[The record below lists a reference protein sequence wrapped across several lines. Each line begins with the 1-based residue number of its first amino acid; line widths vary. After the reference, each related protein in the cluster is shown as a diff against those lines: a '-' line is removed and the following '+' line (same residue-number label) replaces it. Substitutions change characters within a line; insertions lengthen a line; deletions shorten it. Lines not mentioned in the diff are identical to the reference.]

1 MSGVALA
8 SFFPSAVKMAAA
20 TRTGIPEADAS
31 FILVLG
37 GLYGIMPDTLD
48 FKMGQFFSVAE
59 YQVDCDPNNPDP
71 GKMARQIG
79 EAMDQASET
88 GKYVR
93 AQLLPMQLGAHYWR
107 QYMIKFDSQTNEVI
121 VVLNE
126 VVGTNQIPFLG
137 TEPENRVGRYTLQKA
152 KLKDAHGR
160 PSVVDIMSGP
170 QYGFRPTKE
179 GTVEVEFLPWH
190 RTWSHSYVLG
200 LILALPWSALAM
212 ALGWPHAWLYSLIAF
227 LGFAIHITEDL
238 TGHMGGSLI
247 WPFDATRYD
256 GLAWF
261 RASDP
266 HANFTV
272 DFMAFV
278 MIIRNLMVYSTPPG
292 ATGEAMT
299 LMPWYLYYLYFMVIP
314 LAIYHTVA
322 WSLRE
327 PKAPKGGEISAAA
340 ALAADD
346 ARIAAL
352 IASQVNEPVQDE
364 ADIRREELEFEAL
377 DL

>member
-8 SFFPSAVKMAAA
+8 SFFPAAVKMAAA

-59 YQVDCDPNNPDP
+59 RQVDCDPNNPDAA
-71 GKMARQIG
+71 KMARQIG
-79 EAMDQASET
+79 EAMDEAAET

-93 AQLLPMQLGAHYWR
+93 AQLYPIQLGSHYWR
-107 QYMIKFDSQTNEVI
+107 QYMIKFDSQTNEVV

-137 TEPENRVGRYTLQKA
+137 TEPERDRVGKY
-152 KLKDAHGR
+152 KLKKASLRDAHGR
-160 PSVVDIMSGP
+160 PSIVDIMSGP
-170 QYGFRPTKE
+170 QYGFRPAE
-179 GTVEVEFLPWH
+179 DGTVAVEFLPWH

-200 LILALPWSALAM
+200 LILALPWTLIAM
-212 ALGWPHAWLYSLIAF
+212 AMGWPHAWLYSLIAF

-247 WPFDATRYD
+247 WPFDSTRYD
-256 GLAWF
+256 GLSWF
-261 RASDP
+261 RASNP

-278 MIIRNLMVYSTPPG
+278 IIIRNLMVYSTPAG
-292 ATGEAMT
+292 AAGEAMT
-299 LMPWYLYYLYFMVIP
+299 LMPWYLYYLYFMVVP
-314 LAIYHTVA
+314 LAVYHTIA
-322 WSLRE
+322 WTLKEGTS
-327 PKAPKGGEISAAA
+327 AKGGELSAAA
-340 ALAADD
+340 ALMAAELS
-346 ARIAAL
+346 A
-352 IASQVNEPVQDE
+352 ASQNSETPEEE
-364 ADIRREELEFEAL
+364 ADIRREEMEFEASEI
-377 DL
+377 